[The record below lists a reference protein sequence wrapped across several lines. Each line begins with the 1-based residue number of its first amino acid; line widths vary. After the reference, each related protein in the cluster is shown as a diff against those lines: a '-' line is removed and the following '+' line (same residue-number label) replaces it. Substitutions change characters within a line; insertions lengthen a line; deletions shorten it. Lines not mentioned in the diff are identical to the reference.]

1 MSAKDTA
8 ETTTGSTELR
18 AEIASARADL
28 AETVDA
34 LVAKTEVRRRAGEK
48 ADEVRAKVT
57 DAAHEVAD
65 QAGIVAHDVT
75 EAVRRRPVPAAAAV
89 AVLVA
94 LLVWLISRKGS

>member
-1 MSAKDTA
+1 MSAEDTA

-57 DAAHEVAD
+57 DTVHEVAD
-65 QAGIVAHDVT
+65 QAGIVARDVT
-75 EAVRRRPVPAAAAV
+75 EAARRRPVPAAAAV